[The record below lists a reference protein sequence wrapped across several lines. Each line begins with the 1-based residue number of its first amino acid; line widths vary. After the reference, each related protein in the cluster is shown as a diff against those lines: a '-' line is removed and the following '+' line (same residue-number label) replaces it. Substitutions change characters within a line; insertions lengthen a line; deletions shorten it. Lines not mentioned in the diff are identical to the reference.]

1 MKQTLGSFKTGI
13 KNSNNNIDNKNN
25 NCTNINSLSNKIL
38 HTLNLTY
45 KDDHSTNLI
54 KSIKTS
60 TKKSFLEKH
69 DVMIILRGTKLRS
82 QFNIKNDT
90 NKQYKHDL
98 VYFSR
103 CPSTTYTD
111 SYIGQTAKRL
121 NERLVDHSGRGTKA
135 HVVRHCF
142 NTNHE
147 TVNSEHFNILD
158 LGYNKNAYRRRI
170 Y

>member
-1 MKQTLGSFKTGI
+1 
-13 KNSNNNIDNKNN
+13 
-25 NCTNINSLSNKIL
+25 
-38 HTLNLTY
+38 
-45 KDDHSTNLI
+45 
-54 KSIKTS
+54 
-60 TKKSFLEKH
+60 
-69 DVMIILRGTKLRS
+69 MIILRGTKLRS

-147 TVNSEHFNILD
+147 IVNSEHFNILD
-158 LGYNKNAYRRRI
+158 IGYNENAYRRRI
-170 Y
+170 YQALFVKQYRPSPNVQDNSVPLELFNWF